1 MDLPGRHP
9 SASVRPSLQQ
19 SPALGARLQ
28 RHSGYWVLGLSS
40 FRPFRLYLDGSSRAP
55 TISGADS
62 HHGAVVRVSGALI
75 KMKTEDIILIAVA
88 INLVIGLL
96 AVFVPRLRSRRS
108 TDTRSAAVRTTGA
121 TNGYSHNDNGNGT
134 SPRPTTDDAGA
145 PWFPARSASAAAVAS
160 ATDPATG
167 LDLGPAW
174 ARWLTEE
181 DARVQRFRRPATI
194 VLVELSGLDRLA
206 DRLGDEAAGRLI
218 PPIAMTM
225 RKNARASDHL
235 ARLGPTRFGAILTE
249 TDEIRAINF
258 VERIR
263 SVCDVWLEA
272 GAVMLRL
279 SVGWAEISA
288 DRPAEVALPD
298 AEGRLFQER
307 ERTWAVLAR
316 QRDEPEVETGVL
328 QPAQA

>member
-1 MDLPGRHP
+1 M
-9 SASVRPSLQQ
+9 Q
-19 SPALGARLQ
+19 
-28 RHSGYWVLGLSS
+28 
-40 FRPFRLYLDGSSRAP
+40 
-55 TISGADS
+55 
-62 HHGAVVRVSGALI
+62 
-75 KMKTEDIILIAVA
+75 TEDIILIAVA

-108 TDTRSAAVRTTGA
+108 TDTSSAAVRTTGA
-121 TNGYSHNDNGNGT
+121 TPGYSHNGNGNGT
-134 SPRPTTDDAGA
+134 RPRPTTDDAGA

-160 ATDPATG
+160 PTDPATG

-263 SVCDVWLEA
+263 SACDVWLEA

-298 AEGRLFQER
+298 AEGRLYEER
-307 ERTWAVLAR
+307 ERTGAVLAR

>member
-1 MDLPGRHP
+1 
-9 SASVRPSLQQ
+9 
-19 SPALGARLQ
+19 
-28 RHSGYWVLGLSS
+28 
-40 FRPFRLYLDGSSRAP
+40 
-55 TISGADS
+55 
-62 HHGAVVRVSGALI
+62 
-75 KMKTEDIILIAVA
+75 MKTEDIILIAVA

-263 SVCDVWLEA
+263 SACDVWLEA

>member
-1 MDLPGRHP
+1 
-9 SASVRPSLQQ
+9 
-19 SPALGARLQ
+19 
-28 RHSGYWVLGLSS
+28 
-40 FRPFRLYLDGSSRAP
+40 
-55 TISGADS
+55 
-62 HHGAVVRVSGALI
+62 
-75 KMKTEDIILIAVA
+75 MKTEDIILIAVA

-121 TNGYSHNDNGNGT
+121 TNGYSHNGNGNGT
-134 SPRPTTDDAGA
+134 HPRATTDDAGA

-225 RKNARASDHL
+225 RKNARATDHL

-263 SVCDVWLEA
+263 SACDIWLEA

-288 DRPAEVALPD
+288 DRPAEVAFPD
-298 AEGRLFQER
+298 AEGRLFEER
-307 ERTWAVLAR
+307 QRTWALMAR
-316 QRDEPEVETGVL
+316 RFDEPAVEAAVL
-328 QPAQA
+328 QPTQA